1 MPSAER
7 DDLAQGVEHVQA
19 AAKEM
24 IKATRSFLDAAEGLV
39 DDPAA
44 IQGLMGT
51 LNGLLQAATGR
62 LRADSGTDEDPGE
75 GKVQRINVT

>member
-7 DDLAQGVEHVQA
+7 DDLAEGVEHVQA

-44 IQGLMGT
+44 LQSLVGT
-51 LNGLLQAATGR
+51 LTGLFQAAAGR
-62 LRADSGTDEDPGE
+62 LRPDGPGPGDDGDGRVE
-75 GKVQRINVT
+75 RIKVT

>member
-1 MPSAER
+1 
-7 DDLAQGVEHVQA
+7 VEHVQA

-44 IQGLMGT
+44 IQSLMGT
-51 LNGLLQAATGR
+51 LNGLFQAATGR
-62 LRADSGTDEDPGE
+62 LRADATGADGDDD
-75 GKVQRINVT
+75 GKVQRINVK